1 MTPRKAAAIT
11 FDLCVACLLLAFFAL
26 ILGVL

>member
-11 FDLCVACLLLAFFAL
+11 FDACVLALLVAFFAL
-26 ILGVL
+26 ILGAV